1 MPEPKPLRKIEDD
14 FDVRLEINDIKS
26 DISTIKENHLHHIEK
41 DIFEIKTEIKEHR
54 SEVNTAISGLTN
66 KVWYVLIVLVGATV
80 ISAVA
85 SLLK

>member
-1 MPEPKPLRKIEDD
+1 MTEPKHLRKIEDD

-54 SEVNTAISGLTN
+54 SEVNTAISSLSN
-66 KVWYVLIVLVGATV
+66 KVWYVLILLVGATIV
-80 ISAVA
+80 SGVA

>member
-26 DISTIKENHLHHIEK
+26 DIDVIKNNHLHHIEK

-66 KVWYVLIVLVGATV
+66 KVWYVLILLVGATIV
-80 ISAVA
+80 SGVA
-85 SLLK
+85 GLLK

>member
-14 FDVRLEINDIKS
+14 FDVRLEIHDIRS
-26 DISTIKENHLHHIEK
+26 DISVIKENHLAHIEK
-41 DIFEIKTEIKEHR
+41 DLAEIKTEFKEHR
-54 SEVNTAISGLTN
+54 SEVNTAISSLSN

-80 ISAVA
+80 ISGVA